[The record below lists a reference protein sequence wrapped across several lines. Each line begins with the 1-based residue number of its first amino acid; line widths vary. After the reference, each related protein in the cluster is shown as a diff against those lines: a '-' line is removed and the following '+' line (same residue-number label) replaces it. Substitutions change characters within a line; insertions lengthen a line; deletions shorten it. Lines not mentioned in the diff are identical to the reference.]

1 MNINNLIKK
10 IKNDESI
17 ARVTQNNLS
26 NFLSCNE
33 VGISKIIAWLLDS
46 EETHELGNKFSR
58 AFITQLNKKAKLGLS
73 VNALNKAIIVCEYP
87 IRHNNQNRRLDILI
101 TTDELCIVIENKFGC
116 KEHNNQLNCY
126 KKYFEDARKKK
137 QVSSYFVY
145 LDVNYDES
153 GEENTI
159 NSDWIALNYDWILDF
174 LNENV
179 QSAAKE
185 AKLVLSEFR
194 AMIEGYDL
202 YDDIDELCLKHH
214 ELIDEVEQIRQEK
227 VTDFIFSKSSF
238 NLELFKVYKKYQWIF
253 DRLIYQN
260 KFYNHI
266 KLVKDICN
274 EMRYKN
280 TIKYN
285 IKKNMIEFTHKDT
298 YSFAEEQGE
307 YWGSYIIVENIED
320 NYSLKLSFN
329 LKQCIENKNLEELE
343 EIKEEIHKYSKKK
356 IRSTTKWVIVLKYD
370 NESKRSLID
379 KFYELFAI
387 LKKLQKLYLPK

>member
-1 MNINNLIKK
+1 MTIYNLIKK
-10 IKNDESI
+10 FKEDESI

-26 NFLSCNE
+26 NFFSCNE
-33 VGISKIIAWLLDS
+33 AGISRIIAWLLDS
-46 EETHELGNKFSR
+46 EETHELGNKFSK
-58 AFITQLNKKAKLGLS
+58 AFIKQLNKKAKLGLS

-137 QVSSYFVY
+137 QISSYFVY

-174 LNENV
+174 LNENI
-179 QSAAKE
+179 QSVAKE
-185 AKLVLSEFR
+185 AKPVLSEFR
-194 AMIEGYDL
+194 AMIEEYDL
-202 YDDIDELCLKHH
+202 SDDIDELCLKHH

-253 DRLIYQN
+253 DWLISHN
-260 KFYNHI
+260 KFYHNI
-266 KLVKDICN
+266 TLANDICN
-274 EMRYKN
+274 SIRYKN
-280 TIKYN
+280 TVKYN
-285 IKKNMIEFTHKDT
+285 ITKNTIEFTHRDT
-298 YSFAEEQGE
+298 YDFAKEQDI
-307 YWGSYIIVENIED
+307 YWGSYIILETVEHENR
-320 NYSLKLSFN
+320 YSLKLYFN
-329 LKQCIENKNLEELE
+329 LEQCDENKKE
-343 EIKEEIHKYSKKK
+343 EIKEK
-356 IRSTTKWVIVLKYD
+356 IYEYREKTIGSTAKRVLVLEYED
-370 NESKRSLID
+370 VSKRSLAD
-379 KFYELFAI
+379 RFDELFSI
-387 LKKLQKLYLPK
+387 LKKLQKVYVIK